1 LHHHIVAKY
10 VDANIDLLYGYD
22 VEPVNFGNDDDE
34 VEDFVTVRISK
45 STYAASQDSEQLC
58 SVDGFSIATTIKLL
72 IGADGSARTVANAME
87 RFDAERISKLN
98 PIQSLFAEKP
108 FKVTRFEDDNPR
120 VCNLFPFVFRP
131 RTGLM
136 ISTTRHDRVIAV
148 SRWKHY
154 LQMTKAACALCYL

>member
-1 LHHHIVAKY
+1 
-10 VDANIDLLYGYD
+10 
-22 VEPVNFGNDDDE
+22 VNFGNDDDE